1 MGLKKK
7 QQQSDEKQC
16 RCTTLWSWEQSFQMY
31 PSILVW
37 QPFQRSGAKLSRTTD
52 RTTCLNSTLLP
63 STGQKGP
70 TRHGNA
76 TYGPVSRLKTSS
88 HLEYQS
94 TERERDT
101 WRGNCSEKKK
111 KRKEKGWSQGTDLKQ
126 SLLFPLSPAVPIRTS
141 SLRFRT
147 WHGNQN
153 SLRRRLFNL
162 LWRAEHNKPT
172 FGVWDVQI
180 KG

>member
-1 MGLKKK
+1 MFIWLKTSIWEF
-7 QQQSDEKQC
+7 QSC
-16 RCTTLWSWEQSFQMY
+16 RNGY
-31 PSILVW
+31 RHV
-37 QPFQRSGAKLSRTTD
+37 RSNTPEV
-52 RTTCLNSTLLP
+52 LP
-63 STGQKGP
+63 SNMLSCVINPVRKAGWGTNEIQKRKKEKRKQKGP
-70 TRHGNA
+70 GQHSDQACTGKELLIEAKHFF
-76 TYGPVSRLKTSS
+76 KK
-88 HLEYQS
+88 
-94 TERERDT
+94 
-101 WRGNCSEKKK
+101 KKK